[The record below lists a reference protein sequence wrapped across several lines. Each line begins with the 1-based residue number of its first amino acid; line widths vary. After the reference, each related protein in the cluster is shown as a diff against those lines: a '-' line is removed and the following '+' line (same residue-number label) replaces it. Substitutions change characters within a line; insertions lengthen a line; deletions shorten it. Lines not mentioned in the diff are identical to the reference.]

1 MSKTSEINLC
11 IGELRTAAQSL
22 AAVAD
27 SLTVLFGA
35 SAVPAEMLAQGG
47 EGNDQK
53 ANGESVNIADGK
65 VKTTQSAEPKPKPAV
80 TLAQVR
86 AVLAEK
92 SRCGHTAQVRELLQ
106 KHGAA
111 KLSAINP
118 TEFESLLSEAAAIG
132 CGEKADG

>member
-1 MSKTSEINLC
+1 MSKTSEVDLC

-22 AAVAD
+22 SAVAD
-27 SLTVLFGA
+27 SLTALF
-35 SAVPAEMLAQGG
+35 SANAAPAGMLAQGG

-65 VKTTQSAEPKPKPAV
+65 VKTTQSAEPKPKPV

-92 SRCGHTAQVRELLQ
+92 SRCGHTAQVRELLER
-106 KHGAA
+106 HGAA

-118 TEFESLLSEAAAIG
+118 TEFESLLSEAADIG
-132 CGEKADG
+132 RGENADG

>member
-1 MSKTSEINLC
+1 MSKTSEIDLC
-11 IGELRTAAQSL
+11 ISELRTAAQSL
-22 AAVAD
+22 TAVAD

-35 SAVPAEMLAQGG
+35 SAVPAGMLAQSG

-65 VKTTQSAEPKPKPAV
+65 VKTTQSAEPKPKPV

-92 SRCGHTAQVRELLQ
+92 SRCGHTAQVRELLER
-106 KHGAA
+106 HGAA

-118 TEFESLLSEAAAIG
+118 TEFESLLSEAADIG
-132 CGEKADG
+132 RGENADG

>member
-1 MSKTSEINLC
+1 MSKTSEIDLC
-11 IGELRTAAQSL
+11 ISELRTAAQSL
-22 AAVAD
+22 TAVAD
-27 SLTVLFGA
+27 SLTVLF
-35 SAVPAEMLAQGG
+35 SANAAPAGMLAQGG

-65 VKTTQSAEPKPKPAV
+65 VKTTQSAEPKPKPV

-92 SRCGHTAQVRELLQ
+92 SRCGHTAQVRELLER
-106 KHGAA
+106 HGAA

-118 TEFESLLSEAAAIG
+118 TEFETLLSEAATIG
-132 CGEKADG
+132 RGENADG

>member
-1 MSKTSEINLC
+1 MSKTSEIDLC
-11 IGELRTAAQSL
+11 ISELRTAAQSL
-22 AAVAD
+22 TAVAD

-35 SAVPAEMLAQGG
+35 SAVPAGMLAQSG

-65 VKTTQSAEPKPKPAV
+65 VKTTQSAEPKPKPV

-118 TEFESLLSEAAAIG
+118 TEFESLISEAAAIG

>member
-1 MSKTSEINLC
+1 MSKMSEVDLC
-11 IGELRTAAQSL
+11 IGELRIAAQSL

-27 SLTVLFGA
+27 SLAALFGA
-35 SAVPAEMLAQGG
+35 SAAPAGMFTKSGD
-47 EGNDQK
+47 GNDQMT
-53 ANGESVNIADGK
+53 NIESVNIADGK
-65 VKTTQSAEPKPKPAV
+65 LKTMQSAQPKPKPV

-132 CGEKADG
+132 CGEKEDG

>member
-1 MSKTSEINLC
+1 MSKTSEIDIC

-22 AAVAD
+22 AVVAD
-27 SLTVLFGA
+27 SLTALFGA
-35 SAVPAEMLAQGG
+35 SAVTAGMFVQGG
-47 EGNDQK
+47 EGTDKK
-53 ANGESVNIADGK
+53 AVGESVNIADGK
-65 VKTTQSAEPKPKPAV
+65 VKTTQSAEPKPKPV

-118 TEFESLLSEAAAIG
+118 TEFESLLSEAADIG
-132 CGEKADG
+132 RGENADG

>member
-1 MSKTSEINLC
+1 MSKTSEIDLC

-27 SLTVLFGA
+27 SLAALFGA
-35 SAVPAEMLAQGG
+35 SAAPAGMFTKSGD
-47 EGNDQK
+47 GNDQMT
-53 ANGESVNIADGK
+53 NIESVNIADGK
-65 VKTTQSAEPKPKPAV
+65 LKTMQSAQPKPKPV

-111 KLSAINP
+111 KLSAIDSA
-118 TEFESLLSEAAAIG
+118 EFESLLSEAAVIG
-132 CGEKADG
+132 CGEKEDG

>member
-1 MSKTSEINLC
+1 MSKTSEIDLC
-11 IGELRTAAQSL
+11 ISELRTAAQSL
-22 AAVAD
+22 TAVAD

-35 SAVPAEMLAQGG
+35 SAVPAGMLAQGG

-65 VKTTQSAEPKPKPAV
+65 VKTTQSAEPKPKPV

-92 SRCGHTAQVRELLQ
+92 SRCGHTALVRELLQ

-118 TEFESLLSEAAAIG
+118 TEFETLLSEAATIG
-132 CGEKADG
+132 RGENADG

>member
-35 SAVPAEMLAQGG
+35 SAVPAGMLAQGG

-53 ANGESVNIADGK
+53 ANGESINIQDGK
-65 VKTTQSAEPKPKPAV
+65 VKTTQPAEPNPKPV

-86 AVLAEK
+86 AILAEK

-106 KHGAA
+106 MHGAA

>member
-1 MSKTSEINLC
+1 MSKTSEIDLC

-27 SLTVLFGA
+27 SLTALFGA
-35 SAVPAEMLAQGG
+35 NAVPAGMLAQGG
-47 EGNDQK
+47 EGNEQK
-53 ANGESVNIADGK
+53 ANIESINIADGK
-65 VKTTQSAEPKPKPAV
+65 LKTMQSAQPKPKPV

-111 KLSAINP
+111 KLSAIDSA
-118 TEFESLLSEAAAIG
+118 EFESLLSEAAVIG
-132 CGEKADG
+132 CGEKEDG

>member
-1 MSKTSEINLC
+1 MSKTSEIDLC

-22 AAVAD
+22 TAVAD
-27 SLTVLFGA
+27 SLAALFGA
-35 SAVPAEMLAQGG
+35 SAAPAGMFTKSGD
-47 EGNDQK
+47 GNDQMT
-53 ANGESVNIADGK
+53 NIESVNIADGK
-65 VKTTQSAEPKPKPAV
+65 LKTMQSAQPKPKPV

-111 KLSAINP
+111 KLSAIDSA
-118 TEFESLLSEAAAIG
+118 EFESLLSEAAVIG
-132 CGEKADG
+132 CGEKEDG

>member
-1 MSKTSEINLC
+1 MSKMSEIGLC

-22 AAVAD
+22 SAVAD
-27 SLTVLFGA
+27 SLTALFGA
-35 SAVPAEMLAQGG
+35 GAAPAGMLAQSG

-65 VKTTQSAEPKPKPAV
+65 VKTTQSAEPKPKPV

-111 KLSAINP
+111 KLSAIDP
-118 TEFESLLSEAAAIG
+118 TEFETLLSEAVAIG
-132 CGEKADG
+132 CGDKTDG

>member
-11 IGELRTAAQSL
+11 IGELRTAAHSL
-22 AAVAD
+22 SAVAD
-27 SLTVLFGA
+27 SLTVLFDA
-35 SAVPAEMLAQGG
+35 SAVPAGMLAQGG

-65 VKTTQSAEPKPKPAV
+65 VQTTQSAEPKPKPV

-118 TEFESLLSEAAAIG
+118 TEFESLLSEAADIG
-132 CGEKADG
+132 RGENADG

>member
-1 MSKTSEINLC
+1 MNKTSEIDIC

-22 AAVAD
+22 AVVAD
-27 SLTVLFGA
+27 SLTALFGA
-35 SAVPAEMLAQGG
+35 SAVTAGMFVQGG
-47 EGNDQK
+47 EDTDKK
-53 ANGESVNIADGK
+53 AVGESVNIADGK
-65 VKTTQSAEPKPKPAV
+65 VKTAQSTEPKPKPV

-111 KLSAINP
+111 KLSAIAP
-118 TEFESLLSEAAAIG
+118 SEFEALLNEAVAIG
-132 CGEKADG
+132 RGEKEDG

>member
-1 MSKTSEINLC
+1 MSKTSEIDLC

-27 SLTVLFGA
+27 SLTSLFDA
-35 SAVPAEMLAQGG
+35 SIGPAGMFVQGG

-53 ANGESVNIADGK
+53 ANVESVNAEDGK
-65 VKTTQSAEPKPKPAV
+65 VKTAQSTEPKPKPV

-86 AVLAEK
+86 AILAEK

-118 TEFESLLSEAAAIG
+118 TEFEALLSEAAAIG
-132 CGEKADG
+132 CGDKTDG

>member
-1 MSKTSEINLC
+1 MSKTSEIDLC

-35 SAVPAEMLAQGG
+35 SAVPAGMLAQSG

-65 VKTTQSAEPKPKPAV
+65 VKTTQSAQPKPKPV

-92 SRCGHTAQVRELLQ
+92 SRCGHTDQVRELLER
-106 KHGAA
+106 HGAA

-118 TEFESLLSEAAAIG
+118 TEFESLLSEAADIG
-132 CGEKADG
+132 RGENADG

>member
-1 MSKTSEINLC
+1 MSKTSEIDLC

-27 SLTVLFGA
+27 SLTALFDA
-35 SAVPAEMLAQGG
+35 SAVPAGMFVQGG
-47 EGNDQK
+47 EGTDQK
-53 ANGESVNIADGK
+53 ASGESVNIAAGK
-65 VKTTQSAEPKPKPAV
+65 VKTTQPAEPKPKPV

-86 AVLAEK
+86 AILAEK

-111 KLSAINP
+111 KLSAIDP
-118 TEFESLLSEAAAIG
+118 TEFKTLLNEAAAIG
-132 CGEKADG
+132 RGEKADG

>member
-1 MSKTSEINLC
+1 MSKMSEIDFC

-22 AAVAD
+22 TAVAD

-35 SAVPAEMLAQGG
+35 SAVPAGMLAQGG

-65 VKTTQSAEPKPKPAV
+65 VKTTQSAQPKPKTV

>member
-1 MSKTSEINLC
+1 MSKTSEIDLC

-22 AAVAD
+22 SAVAD
-27 SLTVLFGA
+27 SLTALF
-35 SAVPAEMLAQGG
+35 SANAAPAGMLAQGG

-53 ANGESVNIADGK
+53 ANGESVNIAVGK
-65 VKTTQSAEPKPKPAV
+65 VKTTQSAQPKPKPV

-92 SRCGHTAQVRELLQ
+92 SRCGHTAQVRELLER
-106 KHGAA
+106 HGAA

-118 TEFESLLSEAAAIG
+118 TEFESLLSEAADIG
-132 CGEKADG
+132 RGENADG

>member
-1 MSKTSEINLC
+1 MSKTSEIGLC

-22 AAVAD
+22 SAVAD
-27 SLTVLFGA
+27 SLTALF
-35 SAVPAEMLAQGG
+35 SANAAPAGMLAQSG

-65 VKTTQSAEPKPKPAV
+65 VKTTQSAEPKPKPV

-92 SRCGHTAQVRELLQ
+92 SRCGHTAQVRELLER
-106 KHGAA
+106 HGAA

-118 TEFESLLSEAAAIG
+118 TEFESLLSEAATIG
-132 CGEKADG
+132 RGENADG

>member
-1 MSKTSEINLC
+1 MSKTSEVDLC

-22 AAVAD
+22 AVVAD
-27 SLTVLFGA
+27 SLTALFGA
-35 SAVPAEMLAQGG
+35 SAVTAGMFVQGG
-47 EGNDQK
+47 EDTDKK
-53 ANGESVNIADGK
+53 AVGESVNIADGK
-65 VKTTQSAEPKPKPAV
+65 VKTAQSTEPKPKPV

-86 AVLAEK
+86 AILAEK

-118 TEFESLLSEAAAIG
+118 TEFESLISEAAAIG

>member
-27 SLTVLFGA
+27 SLTTLFGA
-35 SAVPAEMLAQGG
+35 NAVPAGMLAQDG

-53 ANGESVNIADGK
+53 ANIESINIADGK
-65 VKTTQSAEPKPKPAV
+65 LKTMQSAQPKPKPV

>member
-1 MSKTSEINLC
+1 MSKLSELDFC
-11 IGELRTAAQSL
+11 IAELRTAVQSL

-27 SLTVLFGA
+27 SLTALFYA
-35 SAVPAEMLAQGG
+35 SAVPAGMFVQGG
-47 EGNDQK
+47 EGTDQK

-65 VKTTQSAEPKPKPAV
+65 VKTTQSAEPKPKPV

-92 SRCGHTAQVRELLQ
+92 SRCGHTAQVRELLER
-106 KHGAA
+106 HGAA

-118 TEFESLLSEAAAIG
+118 TEFESLLSEAADIG
-132 CGEKADG
+132 RGENADG

>member
-1 MSKTSEINLC
+1 MSKTSEIDLC
-11 IGELRTAAQSL
+11 ISELRTAAQSL
-22 AAVAD
+22 TAVAD

-35 SAVPAEMLAQGG
+35 SAVPAGMLAQGG
-47 EGNDQK
+47 EDNDQK

-65 VKTTQSAEPKPKPAV
+65 VKTTQSAEPKPKPV

-106 KHGAA
+106 MHGAA

-118 TEFESLLSEAAAIG
+118 TEFESLLSEAADIG
-132 CGEKADG
+132 RGENADG

>member
-1 MSKTSEINLC
+1 MSKTSEIDLC
-11 IGELRTAAQSL
+11 ISELRTAAQSL
-22 AAVAD
+22 TAVAD

-35 SAVPAEMLAQGG
+35 SAVPAGMLAQGG

-65 VKTTQSAEPKPKPAV
+65 VKTTQSAEPKPKPV

-118 TEFESLLSEAAAIG
+118 TEFESLLSEAADIG
-132 CGEKADG
+132 RGENADG

>member
-1 MSKTSEINLC
+1 MSKTSEIDLC

-22 AAVAD
+22 SAVAD
-27 SLTVLFGA
+27 SLTALF
-35 SAVPAEMLAQGG
+35 SANAAPAGMLAQGG

-53 ANGESVNIADGK
+53 ANGESVNAEDGK
-65 VKTTQSAEPKPKPAV
+65 VKTAQSTEPKPKPV

-86 AVLAEK
+86 AILAEK

-118 TEFESLLSEAAAIG
+118 TEFEALLSEAADIG

>member
-1 MSKTSEINLC
+1 MSKMSEIELC
-11 IGELRTAAQSL
+11 IGELRTAAHSL
-22 AAVAD
+22 SAVAD
-27 SLTVLFGA
+27 SLTVLFDA
-35 SAVPAEMLAQGG
+35 SAVPAGMLAQGG

-65 VKTTQSAEPKPKPAV
+65 VQTTQSAEPKPKPV

-118 TEFESLLSEAAAIG
+118 TEFESLLSEAADIG
-132 CGEKADG
+132 RGENADG